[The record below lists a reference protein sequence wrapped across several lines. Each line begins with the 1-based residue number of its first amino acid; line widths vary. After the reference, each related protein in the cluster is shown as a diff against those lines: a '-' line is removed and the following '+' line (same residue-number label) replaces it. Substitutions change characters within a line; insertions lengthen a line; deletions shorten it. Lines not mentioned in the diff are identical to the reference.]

1 MLSMRT
7 RRRRGHPF
15 VFAMALGI
23 AVLSLLAGDLLMLG
37 LMLGVVWLTWR

>member
-1 MLSMRT
+1 
-7 RRRRGHPF
+7 
-15 VFAMALGI
+15 MALGI